1 MPDLL
6 LRPGLCVILRPRWE
20 VTKGWGGTEGYKRAG
35 KKGEWREENEEWGE
49 GVAPLFL
56 KFVDPLLRMS
66 CFGHR
71 STHSCVG

>member
-1 MPDLL
+1 ME
-6 LRPGLCVILRPRWE
+6 R
-20 VTKGWGGTEGYKRAG
+20 
-35 KKGEWREENEEWGE
+35 E

-56 KFVDPLLRMS
+56 KFVDPLLRIS